1 MNSSLEP
8 HWNRHTSPLI
18 FVSSGPNSMWKLFL
32 RVQIHLLCAK
42 NRKSLHS
49 ILSQGSSEFSKRFQ
63 SQSCKSTRRLQ
74 LWILVRVRNLRRSW
88 IWLFHSFTLFLTCFH
103 YCFLLFFIIA
113 SANSWVGLHPLFSS
127 VPPPSPP
134 VIFASKWSNA
144 LTFLLTN
151 ETINLEILGLDRFH
165 LTIFTIFLCEKF

>member
-8 HWNRHTSPLI
+8 HWNRRTIPLI
-18 FVSSGPNSMWKLFL
+18 FVSSGPNLMWKLFL

-49 ILSQGSSEFSKRFQ
+49 ILSQGSSEFSKRLQ

-103 YCFLLFFIIA
+103 YCFLLFFFFIIA
-113 SANSWVGLHPLFSS
+113 SDNSWVGLHPLFSS
-127 VPPPSPP
+127 VPPLPP
-134 VIFASKWSNA
+134 CNFCKQMVKRTYFPTHKRDNQSRNFGTW
-144 LTFLLTN
+144 
-151 ETINLEILGLDRFH
+151 
-165 LTIFTIFLCEKF
+165 